1 MGRNKVRVP
10 RARLTCHLVIFVSTL
25 IAISVVLS
33 DCTKQP
39 KPVVGTGEIAPSISK
54 ATYDAYRQGGWVP
67 LVEPDSRF
75 VPGTIFE
82 TKENTAPRWIYS
94 LETCGFPKKVLAP
107 LNNDTGTFKY
117 SGDANYG
124 AKAVLN
130 IRVSIKADVLKLSA
144 DANAKVPRDSSL
156 SLTVPV
162 YTAVHQA
169 IYAKDVLRTLTQ
181 PSRGLVKHADDAIL
195 PKLPY

>member
-1 MGRNKVRVP
+1 
-10 RARLTCHLVIFVSTL
+10 
-25 IAISVVLS
+25 
-33 DCTKQP
+33 
-39 KPVVGTGEIAPSISK
+39 VVGTGEIAPSISK

-82 TKENTAPRWIYS
+82 TKENTAPRWISS

-124 AKAVLN
+124 ANAVLN

-144 DANAKVPRDSSL
+144 DANAKVTRDSSL

>member
-33 DCTKQP
+33 DCAKQP

-75 VPGTIFE
+75 VPGTIS
-82 TKENTAPRWIYS
+82 KPRKILHRAGFLS
-94 LETCGFPKKVLAP
+94 KPAAFPKR
-107 LNNDTGTFKY
+107 F
-117 SGDANYG
+117 
-124 AKAVLN
+124 
-130 IRVSIKADVLKLSA
+130 
-144 DANAKVPRDSSL
+144 
-156 SLTVPV
+156 
-162 YTAVHQA
+162 
-169 IYAKDVLRTLTQ
+169 
-181 PSRGLVKHADDAIL
+181 
-195 PKLPY
+195 